1 MVNSMTFPLDKHIV
15 DSICRQF
22 GLRNFNE
29 LGNASI
35 RQLAG
40 VVKYIEQATGVEYVN
55 MALGEPGLPA
65 EQIGIEAEHQAL
77 LKGCASHYPVIT
89 GIPEVKKWGSEF
101 VRAFVN
107 LQRPPECIFPTV
119 GSMQAAFALNS
130 MLIQLQPEKDTILFL
145 DPCFP
150 VQKMQCD
157 VIGSRIDAFDIADF
171 RGAKLHD
178 ELERHLKSGRIAG
191 ILYSNPNNPTWACL
205 TNEELKTIGELA
217 TQYDA
222 IVLEDLAYIN
232 MDFRDPDRGQPYS
245 EPYQPSVGHY
255 THNCI
260 QLISCSKIF
269 SYAGQRAAFVA
280 IDPVLAK
287 RVYPALGQR
296 LHNSGELLQSFA
308 YVFLYVLSS
317 GVCHSVQ
324 YGMAAMLQAACE
336 GRIRYVENTS
346 EYARRAHRIKEIMLK
361 NGFHIVYDKDADGRE
376 VGDGFFFT
384 FGYKDWTGKKL
395 VNKLIY
401 YGVSAISLESTGAK
415 REGMRGC
422 ASSIRE
428 DQYEQLDERLRKF
441 NEDFS
446 LYDPYEPKDSYEV
459 CKPG

>member
-1 MVNSMTFPLDKHIV
+1 MQVPLDKHII

-29 LGNASI
+29 LGTASI

-40 VVKYIEQATGVEYVN
+40 VVRNIEQATGLEYVN

-65 EQIGIEAEHQAL
+65 EKIGIEAEHQAL
-77 LKGCASHYPVIT
+77 LNGCASHYPNII

-101 VRAFVN
+101 VRAFIN
-107 LQRPPECIFPTV
+107 IPRPPECILPTV
-119 GSMQAAFALNS
+119 GSMQAAFALN
-130 MLIQLQPEKDTILFL
+130 MLLTRLNPEKDTILFL

-150 VQKMQCD
+150 VQKMQCN
-157 VIGSRIDAFDIADF
+157 VIGSRIEAFDIADF
-171 RGAKLHD
+171 RGDKLRE
-178 ELERHLKSGRIAG
+178 ELERHLQSGRIAG
-191 ILYSNPNNPTWACL
+191 ILFSNPNNPTWACL
-205 TNEELKTIGELA
+205 TDEELRTIGELA
-217 TQYDA
+217 TEYDA
-222 IVLEDLAYIN
+222 IVLEDLAYLN
-232 MDFRDPDRGQPYS
+232 MDFRDPNRGNPYS

-287 RVYPALGQR
+287 RVYPALGKR
-296 LHNSGELLQSFA
+296 LHNNGELLQSFA
-308 YVFLYVLSS
+308 YFFLYALSS

-336 GRIRYVENTS
+336 GKLRFVDNTR
-346 EYARRAHRIKEIMLK
+346 EYARRAKKIKEILVR
-361 NGFHIVYDKDADGRE
+361 NGFHIVYDKDANGQE

-384 FGYKDWTGKKL
+384 FGYKDWSGKKL

-401 YGVSAISLESTGAK
+401 YGVSAISLESTGAQ

-422 ASSIRE
+422 ASTIRE
-428 DQYEQLDERLRKF
+428 DQYEVLDERLRKF
-441 NEDFS
+441 NEDYS
-446 LYDPYEPKDSYEV
+446 LYDPYDPTQLPEIR
-459 CKPG
+459 

>member
-1 MVNSMTFPLDKHIV
+1 MQIPIDKHIV

-22 GLRNFNE
+22 GLRTFNE
-29 LGNASI
+29 LGTASI

-40 VVKYIEQATGVEYVN
+40 VVRNIEQATGVEYVN

-65 EQIGIEAEHQAL
+65 SEIGIEAEHQAL
-77 LKGCASHYPVIT
+77 LNGCAAHYPNII
-89 GIPEVKKWGSEF
+89 GIPGVKKWGSEF

-107 LQRPPECIFPTV
+107 IPRPPECILPTV

-130 MLIQLQPEKDTILFL
+130 MLVQLQPDKDTVLFL

-150 VQKMQCD
+150 VQKLQSR
-157 VIGSRIDAFDIADF
+157 VIGSKIDAFDIADF
-171 RGAKLHD
+171 RGDKLHD

-205 TNEELKTIGELA
+205 TDDELRIIGELA

-222 IVLEDLAYIN
+222 IIMEDLAYLN
-232 MDFRDPDRGQPYS
+232 MDFRDPDRGHPYA

-255 THNCI
+255 THNCV
-260 QLISCSKIF
+260 QMISCSKIF

-287 RVYPALGQR
+287 RIYPALAQR
-296 LHNSGELLQSFA
+296 LQNNGEFLQSFA
-308 YVFLYVLSS
+308 YFFLYALSS

-324 YGMAAMLQAACE
+324 HGMAAMLQAACE
-336 GRIRYVENTS
+336 GRLRYVDNTR
-346 EYARRAHRIKEIMLK
+346 EYARRAHKIKEILLQ
-361 NGFHIVYDKDADGRE
+361 NGFHIVYDKDANGQE

-384 FGYKDWTGKKL
+384 FGYKDWSGKKL

-401 YGVSAISLESTGAK
+401 YGVSAIALESTGAL

-422 ASSIRE
+422 ASTIRD
-428 DQYEQLDERLRKF
+428 DQFDILDQRLRKF

-446 LYDPYEPKDSYEV
+446 MYDPHDPTELPEIR
-459 CKPG
+459 

>member
-1 MVNSMTFPLDKHIV
+1 MTFPLDKHIV

-22 GLRNFNE
+22 GLRNFDE

-40 VVKYIEQATGVEYVN
+40 VVRQIEQATGVEYVN

-65 EQIGIEAEHQAL
+65 EKVGIEAEHKAL
-77 LKGCASHYPVIT
+77 LNGCASHYPNII

-101 VRAFVN
+101 VRAFVH
-107 LQRPPECIFPTV
+107 LQRPPECILPTV

-130 MLIQLQPEKDTILFL
+130 MLIQLQPDKDTILFL

-150 VQKMQCD
+150 VQKMQCN

-171 RGAKLHD
+171 RGDKLHD
-178 ELERHLKSGRIAG
+178 ELERHLKSGKIAG

-205 TNEELKTIGELA
+205 TDEELKTIGELA

-232 MDFRDPDRGQPYS
+232 MDFREPDRGNPYS

-260 QLISCSKIF
+260 QMISCSKIF

-287 RVYPALGQR
+287 RTYPALGKR
-296 LHNSGELLQSFA
+296 LHNNGELLQSFA
-308 YVFLYVLSS
+308 YVFLYALSS
-317 GVCHSVQ
+317 GVTHSVQ

-336 GRIRYVENTS
+336 GKIRYVENTR
-346 EYARRAHRIKEIMLK
+346 EYARRAHRIKEIMQR

-384 FGYKDWTGKKL
+384 FGYRDWSGKKL

-428 DQYEQLDERLRKF
+428 DQYELLDERLSKF

-446 LYDPYEPKDSYEV
+446 LYDPYEPKDSYQV
-459 CKPG
+459 C

>member
-1 MVNSMTFPLDKHIV
+1 MTFPLDKHIV

-22 GLRNFNE
+22 GLRNFDE

-40 VVKYIEQATGVEYVN
+40 VVRQIEQATGVEYVN

-65 EQIGIEAEHQAL
+65 EKVGIEAEHKAL
-77 LKGCASHYPVIT
+77 LNGCASHYPNII

-101 VRAFVN
+101 VRAFIH

-130 MLIQLQPEKDTILFL
+130 MLIQLQPDKDTILFL

-150 VQKMQCD
+150 VQKMQCN

-171 RGAKLHD
+171 RGDKLHD
-178 ELERHLKSGRIAG
+178 ELERHLKSGKIAG

-205 TNEELKTIGELA
+205 TDEELRIIGELA
-217 TQYDA
+217 TRYDA

-232 MDFRDPDRGQPYS
+232 MDFREPDRGNPYS

-260 QLISCSKIF
+260 QMISCSKIF

-287 RVYPALGQR
+287 RTYPALGKR
-296 LHNSGELLQSFA
+296 LHNNGELLQSFA
-308 YVFLYVLSS
+308 YVFLYALSS
-317 GVCHSVQ
+317 GVTHSVQ

-336 GRIRYVENTS
+336 GKIRYVENTR
-346 EYARRAHRIKEIMLK
+346 EYARRAHRIKEIMQR

-384 FGYKDWTGKKL
+384 FGYRDWSGKKL

-428 DQYEQLDERLRKF
+428 DQYELLDERLSKF

-446 LYDPYEPKDSYEV
+446 LYDPYEPKDSYQV
-459 CKPG
+459 C

>member
-1 MVNSMTFPLDKHIV
+1 MQVPLDKHIV

-29 LGNASI
+29 LGTASI

-40 VVKYIEQATGVEYVN
+40 VVRNIEQATGLEYVN

-77 LKGCASHYPVIT
+77 LNGCASHYPNII

-101 VRAFVN
+101 VRAFIN
-107 LQRPPECIFPTV
+107 IPRPPECILPTV
-119 GSMQAAFALNS
+119 GAMQAAFALN
-130 MLIQLQPEKDTILFL
+130 MLLTRLQEEKDTILFL

-150 VQKMQCD
+150 VQKMQCQ
-157 VIGSRIDAFDIADF
+157 VIGSRIEAFDIADF
-171 RGAKLHD
+171 RGDKLRE
-178 ELERHLKSGRIAG
+178 ELERHLQSDRIAG
-191 ILYSNPNNPTWACL
+191 ILFSNPNNPTWACL
-205 TNEELKTIGELA
+205 TDEELRTIGELA
-217 TQYDA
+217 TEYDA
-222 IVLEDLAYIN
+222 IVLEDLACLN
-232 MDFRDPDRGQPYS
+232 MDFRDTKRGVPYQP
-245 EPYQPSVGHY
+245 PYQPSVGHY

-287 RVYPALGQR
+287 RVYPALEKR
-296 LHNSGELLQSFA
+296 LHNNGELLQSFA
-308 YVFLYVLSS
+308 YFFLYALSS

-336 GRIRYVENTS
+336 GKLRFVDNTR
-346 EYARRAHRIKEIMLK
+346 EYARRAKRIKEILVR
-361 NGFHIVYDKDADGRE
+361 NGFHIVYDKDANGQE

-384 FGYKDWTGKKL
+384 FGYKDWSGKKL

-401 YGVSAISLESTGAK
+401 YGVSAISLESTGAQ

-422 ASSIRE
+422 ASTIRE
-428 DQYEQLDERLRKF
+428 DQYEVLDERLRKF
-441 NEDFS
+441 NEDYS
-446 LYDPYEPKDSYEV
+446 LYDPYDPTQLPEIR
-459 CKPG
+459 

>member
-1 MVNSMTFPLDKHIV
+1 MTFPLDKHIV

-22 GLRNFNE
+22 GLRNFDE

-40 VVKYIEQATGVEYVN
+40 VVRQIEQATGVEYVN

-65 EQIGIEAEHQAL
+65 EKVGIEAEHKAL
-77 LKGCASHYPVIT
+77 LNGCASHYPNII

-101 VRAFVN
+101 VRAFVH
-107 LQRPPECIFPTV
+107 LQRPPECILPTV

-150 VQKMQCD
+150 VQKMQCS

-171 RGAKLHD
+171 RGDKLHD
-178 ELERHLKSGRIAG
+178 ELERHLKSGKIAG

-205 TNEELKTIGELA
+205 TDEELKTIGELA

-232 MDFRDPDRGQPYS
+232 MDFREPDRGNPYS

-260 QLISCSKIF
+260 QMISCSKIF

-287 RVYPALGQR
+287 RTYPALGKR
-296 LHNSGELLQSFA
+296 LHNNGELLQSFA
-308 YVFLYVLSS
+308 YVFLYALSS
-317 GVCHSVQ
+317 GVTHSVQ

-336 GRIRYVENTS
+336 GKIRYVENTR
-346 EYARRAHRIKEIMLK
+346 EYARRAHRIKEIMQR

-384 FGYKDWTGKKL
+384 FGYRDWSGKKL

-428 DQYEQLDERLRKF
+428 DQYEQLEERLRKF

-446 LYDPYEPKDSYEV
+446 LYDPYEPKDSYQV
-459 CKPG
+459 C

>member
-1 MVNSMTFPLDKHIV
+1 MQIPIDKHIV

-29 LGNASI
+29 LGTASI

-40 VVKYIEQATGVEYVN
+40 VVRNIEQATGVEYVN

-65 EQIGIEAEHQAL
+65 SEVGIEAEHQAL
-77 LKGCASHYPVIT
+77 LKGCASHYPNII

-101 VRAFVN
+101 VRAFIN
-107 LQRPPECIFPTV
+107 LQRPPECILPTV
-119 GSMQAAFALNS
+119 GAMQAAFALN
-130 MLIQLQPEKDTILFL
+130 MMAIRLQPEKDTILFL

-150 VQKMQCD
+150 VQKIQCR
-157 VIGSRIDAFDIADF
+157 VIGSKIDAFDIADF
-171 RGAKLHD
+171 RGDKLHD
-178 ELERHLKSGRIAG
+178 ELERHLQSGRIAA
-191 ILYSNPNNPTWACL
+191 ILFSNPNNPTWACL
-205 TNEELKTIGELA
+205 TDEELRIIGELA

-222 IVLEDLAYIN
+222 IVLEDLAYLN
-232 MDFRDPDRGQPYS
+232 MDFRDPDRGHPYA

-255 THNCI
+255 THNCV

-287 RVYPALGQR
+287 RVYPALAKR
-296 LHNSGELLQSFA
+296 LNNTGELLQSFS
-308 YVFLYVLSS
+308 YFFLYVLSS

-336 GRIRYVENTS
+336 GKIRYVDNTR
-346 EYARRAHRIKEIMLK
+346 EYARRAHKIKEIMVR
-361 NGFHIVYDKDADGRE
+361 NGFHIVYDKDANGKE

-384 FGYKDWTGKKL
+384 FGYKNWSGRKL

-401 YGVSAISLESTGAK
+401 YGVSAIALESTGAQ

-428 DQYEQLDERLRKF
+428 DQYDVLDERLRKF
-441 NEDFS
+441 NEDYS
-446 LYDPYEPKDSYEV
+446 LYDLYDPSELPEIR
-459 CKPG
+459 

>member
-1 MVNSMTFPLDKHIV
+1 MQIPIDKHIV

-29 LGNASI
+29 LGTASI

-40 VVKYIEQATGVEYVN
+40 VVRNIEQATGVEYVN

-65 EQIGIEAEHQAL
+65 SEVGIEAERQAL
-77 LKGCASHYPVIT
+77 LKGCASHYPNII

-101 VRAFVN
+101 VRAFIN
-107 LQRPPECIFPTV
+107 LQRPPECILPTV
-119 GSMQAAFALNS
+119 GSMQAAFALN
-130 MLIQLQPEKDTILFL
+130 MMAIQLQPEKDTILFL

-150 VQKMQCD
+150 VQKIQCR

-171 RGAKLHD
+171 RGDKLHD
-178 ELERHLKSGRIAG
+178 ELERHLQSGRIAA
-191 ILYSNPNNPTWACL
+191 ILFSNPNNPTWACL
-205 TNEELKTIGELA
+205 TDEELRTIGELA

-222 IVLEDLAYIN
+222 IVLEDLADLN
-232 MDFRDPDRGQPYS
+232 MDFRDPDRGHPYA

-255 THNCI
+255 THNCV

-287 RVYPALGQR
+287 RVYPALAKR
-296 LHNSGELLQSFA
+296 LNNTGELLQSFS
-308 YVFLYVLSS
+308 YFFLYVLSS

-336 GRIRYVENTS
+336 GKIRYVDNTR
-346 EYARRAHRIKEIMLK
+346 EYARRAHKIKEIMVR
-361 NGFHIVYDKDADGRE
+361 NGFHIVYDKDANGKE

-384 FGYKDWTGKKL
+384 FGYKNWSGRKL

-401 YGVSAISLESTGAK
+401 YGVSAIALESTGAQ

-428 DQYEQLDERLRKF
+428 DQYDVLDERLRKF
-441 NEDFS
+441 NEDYS
-446 LYDPYEPKDSYEV
+446 LYDPYDPSELPEIR
-459 CKPG
+459 

>member
-1 MVNSMTFPLDKHIV
+1 MHFPLDKHIV

-22 GLRNFNE
+22 GLRNFDE

-40 VVKYIEQATGVEYVN
+40 VVRNIEQATGVEYVN

-65 EQIGIEAEHQAL
+65 EMIGIEAEHEAL
-77 LKGCASHYPVIT
+77 LKGCAAHYPNII

-107 LQRPPECIFPTV
+107 LQRPPECILPTV
-119 GSMQAAFALNS
+119 GSMQAAFALNM
-130 MLIQLQPEKDTILFL
+130 MLIQLDPAKDTILFL

-150 VQKMQCD
+150 VQKMQCA
-157 VIGSRIDAFDIADF
+157 VIGSRIDAFDIADY

-178 ELERHLKSGRIAG
+178 KLEEHLKTGRIAG
-191 ILYSNPNNPTWACL
+191 ILYSNPNNPTWSCL
-205 TNEELKTIGELA
+205 TYEELKTIGELA

-222 IVLEDLAYIN
+222 IVLEDLAYLN
-232 MDFRDPDRGQPYS
+232 MDFRDPDRGHPYA

-260 QLISCSKIF
+260 QMISCSKMF

-287 RVYPALGQR
+287 RIYPELGQR
-296 LHNSGELLQSFA
+296 LHNNGELLQSFA
-308 YVFLYVLSS
+308 YVFLYALSS

-324 YGMAAMLQAACE
+324 HGMAAMLQAACE
-336 GRIRYVENTS
+336 GRLRFVDNTR
-346 EYARRAHRIKEIMLK
+346 EYARRAHRIKEIMVR

-384 FGYKDWTGKKL
+384 FGYKNWTGKKL

-428 DQYEQLDERLRKF
+428 DQYELLEERLRKF
-441 NEDFS
+441 NEDYS
-446 LYDPYEPKDSYEV
+446 QYDDYDPAKLPEIS
-459 CKPG
+459 

>member
-1 MVNSMTFPLDKHIV
+1 MHFPLDKHIV

-22 GLRNFNE
+22 GLRNFDE
-29 LGNASI
+29 LGSASI

-40 VVKYIEQATGVEYVN
+40 VVRNIEQATGVEYVN

-65 EQIGIEAEHQAL
+65 EMIGIEAEHEAL
-77 LKGCASHYPVIT
+77 LKGCAAHYPNII

-107 LQRPPECIFPTV
+107 LQRPPECILPTV
-119 GSMQAAFALNS
+119 GSMQAAFALNM
-130 MLIQLQPEKDTILFL
+130 MLIQLDPAKDTILFL

-150 VQKMQCD
+150 VQKMQCA
-157 VIGSRIDAFDIADF
+157 VIGSRIDAFDIADY

-178 ELERHLKSGRIAG
+178 KLEEHLKTGRIAG
-191 ILYSNPNNPTWACL
+191 ILYSNPNNPTWSCL
-205 TNEELKTIGELA
+205 TDEELKTIGELA

-222 IVLEDLAYIN
+222 IVLEDLAYLN
-232 MDFRDPDRGQPYS
+232 MDFRDPDRGHPYA

-260 QLISCSKIF
+260 QMISCSKMF

-287 RVYPALGQR
+287 RIYPELGQR
-296 LHNSGELLQSFA
+296 LHNNGELLQSFA
-308 YVFLYVLSS
+308 YVFLYALSS

-324 YGMAAMLQAACE
+324 HGMAAMLQAACE
-336 GRIRYVENTS
+336 GRLRFVDNTR
-346 EYARRAHRIKEIMLK
+346 EYARRAHRIKEIMVR

-401 YGVSAISLESTGAK
+401 YGVSAIALESTGAK

-428 DQYEQLDERLRKF
+428 DQYEQLEERLKKF
-441 NEDFS
+441 NEDYS
-446 LYDPYEPKDSYEV
+446 QYDDYDPAKLPEIS
-459 CKPG
+459 

>member
-1 MVNSMTFPLDKHIV
+1 MQVPLDKHIV

-29 LGNASI
+29 LGTASI

-40 VVKYIEQATGVEYVN
+40 VVRNIEQATGLEYVN

-65 EQIGIEAEHQAL
+65 EKIGIEAEHQAL
-77 LKGCASHYPVIT
+77 LNGCASHYPNII

-101 VRAFVN
+101 VRAFIN
-107 LQRPPECIFPTV
+107 IPRPPECILPTV
-119 GSMQAAFALNS
+119 GSMQAAFALN
-130 MLIQLQPEKDTILFL
+130 MLLTRLNPEKDTILFL

-150 VQKMQCD
+150 VQKMQCN
-157 VIGSRIDAFDIADF
+157 VIGSRIEAFDIADF
-171 RGAKLHD
+171 RGDKLRE
-178 ELERHLKSGRIAG
+178 ELERHLQSGRIAG
-191 ILYSNPNNPTWACL
+191 ILFSNPNNPTWACL
-205 TNEELKTIGELA
+205 TDEELRTIGELA
-217 TQYDA
+217 TEYDA
-222 IVLEDLAYIN
+222 IVLEDLAYLN
-232 MDFRDPDRGQPYS
+232 MDFRDPNRGNPYS
-245 EPYQPSVGHY
+245 EPYQPSVGQY

-287 RVYPALGQR
+287 RVYPALGKR
-296 LHNSGELLQSFA
+296 LHNNGELLQSFA
-308 YVFLYVLSS
+308 YFFLYALSS

-336 GRIRYVENTS
+336 GKLRFVDNTR
-346 EYARRAHRIKEIMLK
+346 EYARRAKKIKEILVR
-361 NGFHIVYDKDADGRE
+361 NGFHIVYDKDANGQE

-384 FGYKDWTGKKL
+384 FGYKDWSGKKL

-401 YGVSAISLESTGAK
+401 YGVSAISLESTGAQ

-422 ASSIRE
+422 ASTIRE
-428 DQYEQLDERLRKF
+428 DQYEVLDERLRKF
-441 NEDFS
+441 NEDYS
-446 LYDPYEPKDSYEV
+446 LYDPYDPTQLPEIR
-459 CKPG
+459 

>member
-1 MVNSMTFPLDKHIV
+1 MHFPLDKHIV

-22 GLRNFNE
+22 GLQNFDA

-65 EQIGIEAEHQAL
+65 EQIGIEAEHKAL
-77 LKGCASHYPVIT
+77 LNGCAAHYPNII

-101 VRAFVN
+101 VRGFIN
-107 LQRPPECIFPTV
+107 LNRPADYILPTV
-119 GSMQAAFALNS
+119 GSMQAAFALN
-130 MLIQLQPEKDTILFL
+130 LLLCRLQPEKDTILFL

-171 RGAKLHD
+171 RGDKLHD
-178 ELERHLKSGRIAG
+178 ELERHLQSGRIAG

-205 TNEELKTIGELA
+205 TDEELRTIGELA
-217 TQYDA
+217 TKYDA
-222 IVLEDLAYIN
+222 VVLEDIAYIN
-232 MDFRDPDRGQPYS
+232 MDFRDPDRGNPYAA
-245 EPYQPSVGHY
+245 PYQPSVGHY
-255 THNCI
+255 THNSI
-260 QLISCSKIF
+260 QMISCSKIF

-280 IDPVLAK
+280 IDPVLAR
-287 RVYPALGQR
+287 RVYPELGKR
-296 LHNSGELLQSFA
+296 LHNDGELLHSFA
-308 YVFLYVLSS
+308 YVFLYTLSA

-324 YGMAAMLQAACE
+324 HGMAAMLQAACE
-336 GRIRYVENTS
+336 GRIRYVENTR
-346 EYARRAHRIKEIMLK
+346 EYARRAKKIKEIMLR
-361 NGFHIVYDKDADGRE
+361 NGFHIVYDKDADGRD

-384 FGYKDWTGKKL
+384 FGYRDWTGKKL

-401 YGVSAISLESTGAK
+401 YGVSAISLESTGAQ

-422 ASSIRE
+422 ASAIRE
-428 DQYEQLDERLRKF
+428 DQFEQLEERLRKF

-446 LYDPYEPKDSYEV
+446 LYDPYEPKDAYEV
-459 CKPG
+459 CKPR